1 MVQDSLRRT
10 VYHPNLQ
17 VSNINVSGTTA
28 EVKRNS
34 SDLGY
39 DGFEMCFQSN
49 SSSENVNLVNNKWET
64 AVFGQETISIP
75 NGSLV
80 TNNSSQQHLY
90 CVGTEYPL
98 SLTSG
103 SIEIDL
109 TQLGA
114 DRDKEGE
121 WAVGLTRCVRNQQN
135 LDAPNYYVGD
145 QEEFWDYMVTCEIV
159 STAPMLKIFQSLYDA
174 NFGAMVMQE
183 FDYRQSR
190 DEDKGNYVNLNASN
204 IESIRFTGTGEQMKI
219 ESFSKVTGK
228 YEILVDGTNA
238 SSVLNLKPINQCCWN
253 MYPKFKVPNG
263 AKIGIMKQNGVNI
276 TGHIYGSQ
284 NTNIANTNDA
294 QVNVDWWATMVN
306 LSRQQFCE
314 NVDSR
319 FMINTDQY
327 QPLISKSFTQTGLN
341 AITGSVDF
349 NNVMILAESDLYTPT
364 FFASTSR
371 LLGFPNRP
379 ILDAPTSQS
388 GTKVC
393 FVSDIEPKIVSAGS
407 VFVRLKNFSLNSQN
421 FAKGSQSKIVYHLPR
436 FDNSGNEVGALF
448 FEPSERMY
456 LKLNNPNPIY
466 LNDID
471 VEFVYSDEKLCTSLV
486 GKSIVCFH
494 VRRSADPL

>member
-1 MVQDSLRRT
+1 MSYLITSNVPDQNFNPNLQGINKPFSYFNNLQNTHVIPANAEVAVQSVKINKDGLISVNRSNNKFFLYYGKKLSNTLSNDQVTSHVTQGFIYKNGQKANEAVVNIDEFADMVQDSLRRT

-17 VSNINVSGTTA
+17 VSNINVSGATA

-64 AVFGQETISIP
+64 AVFGQQTISIP

-80 TNNSSQQHLY
+80 TNNSSQQSLY

-114 DRDKEGE
+114 ERDKQDQ
-121 WAVGLTRCVRNQQN
+121 WAVGLTRCVRNQN
-135 LDAPNYYVGD
+135 GLDAPNYYVGT
-145 QEEFWDYMVTCEIV
+145 QEEYWDYMVTCEIV
-159 STAPMLKIFQSLYDA
+159 SNAPVLKIFQSLYDP
-174 NFGAMVMQE
+174 NFGAMVMEE

-204 IESIRFTGTGEQMKI
+204 TESIRFTGTGEQMKI
-219 ESFSKVTGK
+219 EAFSKVTGK
-228 YEILVDGTNA
+228 YETLVDGTNA

-263 AKIGIMKQNGVNI
+263 EKIGIMKQDGVNI

-294 QVNVDWWATMVN
+294 QVNKDWWATMVN
-306 LSRQQFCE
+306 LGRQQFCE
-314 NVDSR
+314 DVDSR
-319 FMINTDQY
+319 FMTTTAQY
-327 QPLISKSFTQTGLN
+327 DG
-341 AITGSVDF
+341 A
-349 NNVMILAESDLYTPT
+349 
-364 FFASTSR
+364 
-371 LLGFPNRP
+371 
-379 ILDAPTSQS
+379 TSQA
-388 GTKVC
+388 
-393 FVSDIEPKIVSAGS
+393 FVP
-407 VFVRLKNFSLNSQN
+407 
-421 FAKGSQSKIVYHLPR
+421 
-436 FDNSGNEVGALF
+436 
-448 FEPSERMY
+448 
-456 LKLNNPNPIY
+456 
-466 LNDID
+466 
-471 VEFVYSDEKLCTSLV
+471 
-486 GKSIVCFH
+486 
-494 VRRSADPL
+494 